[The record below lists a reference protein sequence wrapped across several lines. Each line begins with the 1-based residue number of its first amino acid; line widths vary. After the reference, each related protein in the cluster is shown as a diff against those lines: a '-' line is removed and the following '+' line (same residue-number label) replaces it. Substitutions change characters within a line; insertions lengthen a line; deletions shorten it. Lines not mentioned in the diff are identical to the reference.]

1 MAWYPGMLPIFP
13 KKNVSK
19 ELLKVG
25 YGEIYRQAGSQ
36 YGGLLKEFEKIENKA
51 RYNNISYR
59 TDLDLKLTLAPVP
72 LTKTTHTLASK

>member
-1 MAWYPGMLPIFP
+1 MAWYPGLLPFFP

-19 ELLKVG
+19 ELLKIG

-51 RYNNISYR
+51 RYDNLSYK
-59 TDLDLKLTLAPVP
+59 TDLELKSTLAPVP
-72 LTKTTHTLASK
+72 PTKTIHTLASK